1 MPQQYQR
8 KAADNKDNNDHPQVI
23 ADGKTGGNAGAGKS
37 GAESLGTEKKVD
49 DERFGSKRPDGESE

>member
-1 MPQQYQR
+1 MPHQYQSE
-8 KAADNKDNNDHPQVI
+8 AADNQDNNDHPQTI
-23 ADGKTGGNAGAGKS
+23 DDRKTGGNAGAGKS